1 MTSAHWEYRCWPDDT
16 APFRPLLDTEF
27 RPAGTET
34 RTDTYFLLPGRDD
47 LMPKLRGDTRFEVKQ
62 RLAQRAG
69 LDCWSLA
76 LSAGL
81 PIQPEVV
88 RRLEAWFPA
97 LWATASGFATARDL
111 ASALAGET
119 IMLRVAKTREL
130 YEADGLRGEF
140 TMARTREQSAMTVA
154 FESREEAPLREIL
167 SRLDLACLPN
177 LTNADA
183 LRRPSLLG

>member
-1 MTSAHWEYRCWPDDT
+1 MTPARWEYRCWPADT
-16 APFRPLLDTEF
+16 APFRDVLDTAF

-47 LMPKLRGDTRFEVKQ
+47 LMPKLRGDAHFEVKQ

-81 PIQPEVV
+81 PIEPDVV
-88 RRLEAWFPA
+88 RRLETWFPA
-97 LWATASGFATARDL
+97 LGATASGFATARDL

-119 IMLRVAKTREL
+119 IMRRVAKTREL
-130 YEADGLRGEF
+130 YETDGLRGEL
-140 TMARTREQSAMTVA
+140 TGARTRERGAATVA
-154 FESREEAPLREIL
+154 FESEEEAPLREIL
-167 SRLDLACLPN
+167 SRLDLARLPN
-177 LTNADA
+177 LTYADA
-183 LRRPSLLG
+183 LRRPGLLG